1 MSEAL
6 RKLFESG
13 QPEGPAPAIWIE
25 PDLVILDD
33 LHGPAALRL
42 LVEQF
47 GAHAALARPDRV
59 HVVSGIDLE
68 TALPDRAAAHEAL
81 QAFAAQ
87 HELIFTH
94 QIGGCDDGCAPLA
107 PAGREWL
114 IATTRKADPAA
125 AARGC
130 VSMVVQPA
138 DVAAL
143 LATGRTWACRPPVQ
157 PIVIDGELPPGV
169 TVHDLAIV
177 MRPLI
182 RPGVWAC
189 IDWPQH
195 HEDASLA
202 GLCALLLGDSP
213 AQNITVMRSA
223 DREGATWI
231 DAAAIAP
238 ALGEGDHVHALESFE
253 PTDVD
258 RVYIGSCTT
267 GSVADLR
274 LAAEVLAGQRVHVP
288 TVIAPA
294 SMRDLHLLKQVRL
307 GEDGPDL
314 ETVFREAGCDLG
326 LPGCAACVNA
336 IGDMSRPQSDSE
348 RLTVVA
354 TAVANVSTRRA
365 ARVLTASPITAARI
379 ALHGRIGSRQL
390 RDVAGR
396 TRLTVG
402 DH

>member
-6 RKLFESG
+6 RTLFESG
-13 QPEGPAPAIWIE
+13 PRDEPAPAVWVE
-25 PDLVILDD
+25 PDLVIVDD

-42 LVEQF
+42 LVEHF
-47 GAHAALARPDRV
+47 GAHAPLARPDRV

-68 TALPDRAAAHEAL
+68 SALPDRVAAHEAL

-87 HELIFTH
+87 HGLIFTH

-114 IATTRKADPAA
+114 IATTRKADAAA

-130 VSMVVQPA
+130 VSVLVQPM

-143 LATGRTWACRPPVQ
+143 LAKGRTWACRPPVQ
-157 PIVIDGELPPGV
+157 QIIIEGDLPPGAA
-169 TVHDLAIV
+169 VHDLAITL
-177 MRPLI
+177 RPLI
-182 RPGVWAC
+182 RRGVWAC
-189 IDWPQH
+189 LDWPQH
-195 HEDASLA
+195 RDDSSLCA
-202 GLCALLLGDSP
+202 LCALLLGDSP
-213 AQNITVMRSA
+213 AQNITVMHGI
-223 DREGATWI
+223 DDLNATRVNASDLSPVI
-231 DAAAIAP
+231 
-238 ALGEGDHVHALESFE
+238 GEDESVHALGSFE

-294 SMRDLHLLKQVRL
+294 SMRDVQLLKQVRL
-307 GEDGPDL
+307 GDDGPDL

-336 IGDMSRPQSDSE
+336 IGDVSQPQQAGE

-365 ARVLTASPITAARI
+365 ARVLTASPITAANI
-379 ALHGRIGSRQL
+379 ALHGRIGGPRL
-390 RDVAGR
+390 R
-396 TRLTVG
+396 TPRLAV
-402 DH
+402 DA